1 MTPDA
6 PPTKETQE
14 RSGPELAR
22 ANRRLILLNEVATSL
37 ILGEASRDRLTQ
49 AFAAVA
55 REIDARFYFHYR
67 IDDDDPGVMSLQT
80 AVGLDDAQLAELR
93 QIRIGQNLSGG
104 IAQSR
109 EALLLDNVDRRD
121 DAATARIRRLGIR
134 AYAGFPLLA
143 HGELFGTI
151 AFASTTQTA
160 FTAADVELL
169 RMVTD
174 QFSVAL
180 ERMQL
185 VARLR
190 DSETRYRGAVITGR
204 IAAWETD
211 MVRRRRVWTEE
222 GMALFGLDLPD
233 GIGQVGGENDE
244 FHRSLHPDDRHMMA
258 QFHRTADQ
266 RDSYPCEYRIVR
278 PDGSMLWVSGRG
290 RVIARDADGKAER
303 VANIVV
309 DVTERKNAEEHV
321 QLLMREM
328 THRSKNLLA
337 VVQALAAR
345 TARSAGTLEE
355 FERRYTQRLKGLAAS
370 NDLLLQ
376 RSWRGAPLT
385 DLARK
390 QLAPF
395 AEAGGARLSLHGP
408 EVILTAE
415 ATQAVGLALHELA
428 TNATKYG
435 AWSAPTG
442 SVALGWDFNDDIGA
456 ARRLRLSWIERGGPR
471 VQAPERKGFGHHLIE
486 SMAARSVNG
495 EVSTDF
501 DATGLSWTLSLPM
514 NNLVD
519 DAAPGPAAVEVR
531 P

>member
-1 MTPDA
+1 MTSDA
-6 PPTKETQE
+6 PPTDEELKREALE
-14 RSGPELAR
+14 RSAGELER
-22 ANRRLILLNEVATSL
+22 ANRRLLLLNEVATSL

-55 REIDARFYFHYR
+55 REVDARFYFHYR
-67 IDDDDPGVMSLQT
+67 VDDDEPAVMTLQA
-80 AVGLDDAQLAELR
+80 AVGLDEPQLSELQR
-93 QIRIGQNLSGG
+93 IRIGGSYLSGR
-104 IAQSR
+104 IAQNR
-109 EALLLDNVDRRD
+109 TALVLDNVDRRAEL
-121 DAATARIRRLGIR
+121 AATFIHRMGVR

-143 HGELFGTI
+143 HGELFGTV
-151 AFASTTQTA
+151 AFASTTQAA
-160 FTAADVELL
+160 FAPADVALL
-169 RMVTD
+169 KMVTD
-174 QFSVAL
+174 QFSAAL
-180 ERMQL
+180 ERMRL
-185 VARLR
+185 VERLR

-233 GIGQVGGENDE
+233 GIGQVGGEDDE
-244 FHRSLHPDDRHMMA
+244 FQRSLHPDDRHMMA
-258 QFHRTADQ
+258 QFHRTADEQ
-266 RDSYPCEYRIVR
+266 DDYPCEYRIVR
-278 PDGSMLWVSGRG
+278 PDGSTLWVSGRG
-290 RVIARDADGKAER
+290 RVIARGADGRAER

-309 DVTERKNAEEHV
+309 DVTERKNAEERV
-321 QLLMREM
+321 QLVMREM
-328 THRSKNLLA
+328 THRSKNLLS

-355 FERRYTQRLKGLAAS
+355 FERRYTQRLRGLAAS
-370 NDLLLQ
+370 HDLLLQ

-395 AEAGGARLSLHGP
+395 VEIGSARLSLSGP
-408 EVILTAE
+408 DVILTSE

-435 AWSAPTG
+435 AWSAPSG
-442 SVALGWDFNDDIGA
+442 SVALGWDFDDIGA

-471 VQAPERKGFGHHLIE
+471 VQPPERKGFGHFLLE

-495 EVSTDF
+495 EVLTEF
-501 DATGLSWTLSLPM
+501 GATGLSWTLSMPV
-514 NNLVD
+514 NNLV
-519 DAAPGPAAVEVR
+519 A
-531 P
+531 